1 MFVSHRRPHGRL
13 RGPRRAP
20 GRPRG
25 AAARGVGVMPAPRRR
40 GLDRDRVQDAA
51 AEEHGG
57 AVLGLRGARVLRVV
71 LLSIMSSPTI
81 TA

>member
-1 MFVSHRRPHGRL
+1 
-13 RGPRRAP
+13 
-20 GRPRG
+20 
-25 AAARGVGVMPAPRRR
+25 MPAPRRR